1 MRERPYDWSIEG
13 TSVPSEI
20 AYYYPEPYWLAD
32 EGGWVKSLLLFFDEI
47 AILLPEYMRGAPPDR
62 RPDAGG
68 PIEEMGLLRVI
79 EPGSFVDE
87 ATAAQLAEVIEAL
100 VEGGAFDGLGE
111 VNGLAELSMSRMGMA
126 SLRAVA
132 ESVNAKLL
140 ERGLAKA
147 TEDGVSVPM
156 HPLVRSAY
164 LLVLAQLAR
173 ETGARHGLD
182 LHPVTNGRGTGTG
195 FRRLLEADVMPS
207 RGQVVDF
214 DLEVVSV
221 DLELIPLEDV
231 LAFKRESAGAHR
243 RYMQNLR
250 AFTLDLSVM
259 EAADRARAL
268 ADRRADLADEARDLR
283 ERATE
288 AWRSPKAVS
297 GFGLGITGAAWSVA
311 TGNPVP
317 AVLAAIG
324 AGLGMLRGNAE
335 GSAYSYL
342 FEARKRLG

>member
-1 MRERPYDWSIEG
+1 MDAPSA
-13 TSVPSEI
+13 PSEI
-20 AYYYPEPYWLAD
+20 AYYYPEPYWLAG

-47 AILLPEYMRGAPPDR
+47 AILLPQYMRGRHVIADPTL
-62 RPDAGG
+62 AG
-68 PIEEMGLLRVI
+68 PIEALGLLRVI
-79 EPGSFVDE
+79 EPETFVDE
-87 ATAAQLAEVIEAL
+87 PAAAQLAEVIDAL
-100 VEGGAFDGLGE
+100 VEGGAFDDLEE
-111 VNGLAELSMSRMGMA
+111 VDRLAELSMSRMGMA

-132 ESVNAKLL
+132 ESVNAKLK

-156 HPLVRSAY
+156 HPVVRSAY

-173 ETGARHGLD
+173 ETGARQGLD
-182 LHPVTNGRGTGTG
+182 LHPVTNGRGAGTG
-195 FRRLLEADVMPS
+195 FRRLLDADVMPS

-214 DLEVVSV
+214 DLAVVTV
-221 DLELIPLEDV
+221 DLDTIPLEDV

-250 AFTLDLSVM
+250 SFTLDLSVM
-259 EAADRARAL
+259 EAADRARAF
-268 ADRRADLADEARDLR
+268 ADRQADLQDEARDLR
-283 ERATE
+283 ERATK

-311 TGNPVP
+311 AGNPIP

-324 AGLGMLRGNAE
+324 AGLGMMPSKAE

-342 FEARKRLG
+342 FDAGRKLR